1 MLTLDIL
8 LLLSFDSNSAG
19 SQAKA
24 LQAKLPHLL
33 ASMGK
38 KKTKNKP
45 HSNSL
50 MYDQYPQI

>member
-8 LLLSFDSNSAG
+8 LLLNFDSNSAG

-38 KKTKNKP
+38 KKKTKP

-50 MYDQYPQI
+50 MCDQYPQI